1 MERMVVQNEQEEMYH
16 DYRYYWDEGD
26 NLEAGKPEGHL
37 LPIWRFS
44 NEKHRKKNVTSIC
57 WNPKYADLFAISL
70 GSYDFLKQRPGTIC
84 IYSLKNTT
92 FPEYTYSCDSGAM
105 CLDFHPSHPALLA
118 VGCYDGTV
126 LVFDIRNKQ
135 KKAIYSSNVRTS
147 KHTDPVWQVRWNPDT
162 SKSFNFYS
170 ISSDGRVMNW
180 VLMKN

>member
-1 MERMVVQNEQEEMYH
+1 MVVQNEQEEMYH

-26 NLEAGKPEGHL
+26 NLEAGKEEGHL

-135 KKAIYSSNVRTS
+135 
-147 KHTDPVWQVRWNPDT
+147 
-162 SKSFNFYS
+162 
-170 ISSDGRVMNW
+170 
-180 VLMKN
+180 